1 MKISQST
8 FILWGTFF
16 SVILGL
22 LIGGFFLETSL
33 KIQWVGQ
40 LFLNALKMTIIPLIF
55 SAVVSG
61 ICNLNKNSD
70 FGMTGFI
77 TVTYYTITTSIAV
90 LIGLL
95 CVNLLEPGKSLKLN
109 INESNQYTGND
120 VISFSDIPLSMVTDN
135 LFKSATNGE
144 LLPIII
150 FAVLFAVALLKIGRK
165 GERLTV
171 FFGDLNTVMMQI
183 VSWIMLL
190 TPIGVFAL
198 VSSRVA
204 EAGGLEGFSGEIK
217 AVGRY
222 VVCVIFG
229 LAIHFFFLFLV
240 LNRITNYGLS
250 YIKSLLRALLTAF
263 GTASS
268 SATLPT
274 SLACTYEAGVNPS
287 TSKFVLPL
295 GATINMDG
303 TALYEAVAVMFI
315 AQAYGIELSI
325 AQQLIVFITATL
337 AAIGAAGI
345 PQAGLVTMVL
355 VLTAVNLPLEGVGIL
370 LAVDWFLDRFRTTI
384 NVWGDGVGAAVVEQI
399 TKRQSEIKGSN

>member
-1 MKISQST
+1 MKISQPT
-8 FILWGTFF
+8 FILWGTFL

-22 LIGGFFLETSL
+22 LSGSFFLESSL
-33 KIQWVGQ
+33 KIQWIGQ

-55 SAVVSG
+55 SAVISG
-61 ICNLNKNSD
+61 ICNLNRHSN
-70 FGMTGFI
+70 FGKTGFI
-77 TVTYYTITTSIAV
+77 TVAYYTITTSIAV

-95 CVNLLEPGKSLKLN
+95 CVNLLAPGKNLELN
-109 INESNQYTGND
+109 ISESSQSANKND

-150 FAVLFAVALLKIGRK
+150 FAILFAIALLKVESK
-165 GERLTV
+165 SERLIV
-171 FFGDLNTVMMQI
+171 FFDDINAVMMQI

-198 VSSRVA
+198 VSSRIA
-204 EAGGLEGFSGEIK
+204 EAGGLEGFSDEIK
-217 AVGRY
+217 AVGKY
-222 VVCVIFG
+222 IVCVIFG
-229 LAIHFFFLFLV
+229 LALHFLFLFLV
-240 LNRITNYGLS
+240 LKKVTSHGLL
-250 YIKSLLRALLTAF
+250 YIKFLSRALLTAF

-274 SLACTYEAGVNPS
+274 SLACTDEAGVNQS

-315 AQAYGIELSI
+315 AQAYGIDLGI
-325 AQQLIVFITATL
+325 GQQLIVFITATL

-355 VLTAVNLPLEGVGIL
+355 VLTAVNLPLEGIGLL

-384 NVWGDGVGAAVVEQI
+384 NVWGDSVGAAVVEKI
-399 TKRQSEIKGSN
+399 TK

>member
-40 LFLNALKMTIIPLIF
+40 LFLNSLKMTITPLIF

-109 INESNQYTGND
+109 ISESNQYTGND

-204 EAGGLEGFSGEIK
+204 EAGGLEGFSDEIK
-217 AVGRY
+217 AVGQY

-384 NVWGDGVGAAVVEQI
+384 NVWGDGVGAAVVDQI
-399 TKRQSEIKGSN
+399 TKQQSGIKGSN

>member
-1 MKISQST
+1 MKISQPK

-22 LIGGFFLETSL
+22 LSGGFFIEASL
-33 KIQWVGQ
+33 NIQWVGQ

-150 FAVLFAVALLKIGRK
+150 FAVLFAVALLKIDRK

-217 AVGRY
+217 AVGQY

-240 LNRITNYGLS
+240 LNRITNHGLS